1 MRIHAIF
8 VLFLGALVPHLALA
22 DTPES
27 EEEIVVTATR
37 TARIADETMASVIVI
52 TREQIELS
60 QAIDVA
66 ELLKFHAGLD
76 IGRNGGAGQAT
87 SIFIRGTESNHA
99 LVMVD
104 GVKINPGTIGGAAL
118 QNIDPDMIER
128 IEIVKGPRSS
138 LYGSEAIGGVI
149 QIFTRKTMV
158 GTRFNAFA
166 TTGSYRTSKVSA
178 GVSTGS
184 DTWKTGLQLSGFVT
198 EGFPAL
204 EGQTENSGNRNM
216 SLNAF
221 LTTRIGGVD
230 TELRTWLSQGNTEYY
245 DFFATPVDQDFLN
258 DTTSL
263 TLKGSLNDRT
273 ASTLRIGQA
282 RDFIDQ
288 NQSVDFAHTRRLTAD
303 WQNDIQSGNN
313 GLLTAGLYLSKEF
326 TNAESFGTSF
336 NEEVDDNAVYA
347 QYQLDR
353 DRQQYLI
360 GGRYTQNSAFGG
372 HPTGNFSY
380 GYRLSKK
387 MRVFAALGSAF
398 RAPDST
404 DRFGFGGNPA
414 LEPETSQNLE
424 FGTHYRISGK
434 SSVKAAA
441 FYNRIDNLI
450 VYDTGTSLN
459 QNIDLAVIPGV
470 EVEYNR
476 TYRQIDYLVSGILQD
491 PINVTTGKQLARRAK
506 QSLTL
511 SATYKRPA
519 YQFGF
524 DLLATGDRPDS
535 DFSSIVN
542 PAYVLINAH
551 ASYQLTRR
559 WVLQGRLENLLD
571 TDYVLANGYNTP
583 GRSIY
588 IQLRYEGSNKGRS
601 T

>member
-1 MRIHAIF
+1 MRFHI
-8 VLFLGALVPHLALA
+8 LFALFPGALVPHLALA

-27 EEEIVVTATR
+27 AEEIVVTATR
-37 TARIADETMASVIVI
+37 TAQIADETMASVIVI
-52 TREQIELS
+52 TREQIERS

-76 IGRNGGAGQAT
+76 VGRNGGPGQTT
-87 SIFIRGTESNHA
+87 SIFIRGTESNHT

-104 GVKINPGTIGGAAL
+104 GIKMNPGTIGGAAL
-118 QNIDPDMIER
+118 QNIDPEMIER

-149 QIFTRKTMV
+149 QIFTRKAKA
-158 GTRFNAFA
+158 GTRFNASA
-166 TTGSYRTSKVSA
+166 STGSYQTSKASA
-178 GVSTGS
+178 GWSTGTGS
-184 DTWKTGLQLSGFVT
+184 WKAGLNLSGFT
-198 EGFPAL
+198 TDGFPAHTAL
-204 EGQTENSGNRNM
+204 SENTGNQNA
-216 SLNAF
+216 SVNAF
-221 LTTRIGGVD
+221 LHTNIAGVD
-230 TELRTWLSQGNTEYY
+230 AELRTWQSKGNTQYY
-245 DFFATPVDQDFLN
+245 NFSPTPADQD
-258 DTTSL
+258 
-263 TLKGSLNDRT
+263 SLNSTSSLNLKKSFNDRYT
-273 ASTLRIGQA
+273 STLRIGEA

-288 NQSVDFAHTRRLTAD
+288 NQSADFAHTRRHSAD
-303 WQNDIQSGNN
+303 WQNDMIVGKS
-313 GLLTAGLYLSKEF
+313 GLLTAGLYLSKEY
-326 TNAESFGTSF
+326 TDADSFGTSF
-336 NEEVDDNAVYA
+336 NEEIDDTAAYA
-347 QYQLDR
+347 QYQFDR

-380 GYRLSKK
+380 GYRLSRK
-387 MRVFAALGSAF
+387 MRVFAAIGSAF

-424 FGTHYRISGK
+424 LGTRYRISSK

-450 VYDTGTSLN
+450 VYDTGTSQN
-459 QNIDLAVIPGV
+459 QNIDLAVIPGI
-470 EVEYNR
+470 EVEYSR
-476 TYRQIDYLVSGILQD
+476 TYQQLDFQVSGILQD
-491 PINVTTGKQLARRAK
+491 PINTTTGKQLARRAK

-511 SATYKRPA
+511 SATYKRPV
-519 YQFGF
+519 YQLGF
-524 DLLATGDRPDS
+524 DLLASGDRPDS
-535 DFSSIVN
+535 DFNSIVN

-551 ASYQLTRR
+551 ASYQLSRR
-559 WVLQGRLENLLD
+559 WALQGRLENLFD

-588 IQLRYEGSNKGRS
+588 IQLRYQGSNKGGS